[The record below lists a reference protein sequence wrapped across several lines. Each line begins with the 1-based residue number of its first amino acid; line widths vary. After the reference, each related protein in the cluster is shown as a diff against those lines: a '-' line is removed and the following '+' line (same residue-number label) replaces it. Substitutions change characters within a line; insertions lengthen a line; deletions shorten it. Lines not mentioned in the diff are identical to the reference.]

1 MVIGAQPYIN
11 LLKPMNYTLKMGEFY
26 ELYVNKVFCFFF
38 KAQIHKS
45 NRRKQSREGQDFP
58 GGPAVNTRV
67 NTVSA

>member
-1 MVIGAQPYIN
+1 
-11 LLKPMNYTLKMGEFY
+11 MNYTSIK
-26 ELYVNKVFCFFF
+26 FCVFF